1 MFCRRCG
8 AQVVDGAEFCPECGE
23 RLQAPRRAKAE
34 PRPGRAC
41 EVLGLL
47 ALCASLLL
55 QLAIVFSDAGE
66 VVEAFA
72 HYEAPLAAVAA
83 CVFAG
88 FCFLLS
94 CLSVLGASALA
105 RDLIGGG
112 PRSRGPLVRGAV
124 AAGFIVVC
132 CLSLLV
138 GASLL
143 GGAADSEGARALCEA
158 LDACWNGAL
167 YGVAPA
173 AAALIALCLG
183 CGQLKNAR

>member
-8 AQVVDGAEFCPECGE
+8 AQVVDGAEFCPQCGE
-23 RLQAPRRAKAE
+23 RLQAPRRVKVQAL
-34 PRPGRAC
+34 PGRAC

-55 QLAIVFSDAGE
+55 QLVIVFSDAGE
-66 VVEAFA
+66 VVEEFA
-72 HYEAPLAAVAA
+72 SYEAPFAAVAA

-88 FCFLLS
+88 FCFLLC
-94 CLSVLGASALA
+94 CLSVLGTSALA

-143 GGAADSEGARALCEA
+143 GGAADSEGMRTLCEA
-158 LDACWNGAL
+158 LDACWNEAL
-167 YGVAPA
+167 YGVVPA

-183 CGQLKNAR
+183 CGQLKGAR

>member
-34 PRPGRAC
+34 SRPGRAC

-47 ALCASLLL
+47 GLCASLLL
-55 QLAIVFSDAGE
+55 QLVIIFSDTGE
-66 VVEAFA
+66 VVEEFSS
-72 HYEAPLAAVAA
+72 YDAPFAAVAA

-88 FCFLLS
+88 VCFLLC
-94 CLSVLGASALA
+94 CLSVFGASALA

-124 AAGFIVVC
+124 AASALVVC

-143 GGAADSEGARALCEA
+143 GGAADSEGMRALREA
-158 LDACWNGAL
+158 LGACWSGAL

-173 AAALIALCLG
+173 AVALVALCLG
-183 CGQLKNAR
+183 CGRLKNAR